1 LISHDARLR
10 PIEHGAGSLQPG
22 SSGGLIIGFRMTVP
36 FIFCASITAIS
47 AIISLGFSIAAAL
60 GATGTARTM
69 ALYACAR
76 SVALMI
82 ASAVPFLTGSTG
94 WLQAIAWSMI
104 IVQACDAVIGTTIK
118 DRMKTFGPAGTAL
131 ANLVAVIW
139 LMQTIP

>member
-1 LISHDARLR
+1 
-10 PIEHGAGSLQPG
+10 
-22 SSGGLIIGFRMTVP
+22 MTVP

-47 AIISLGFSIAAAL
+47 AIISFGFSIAAAL

-94 WLQAIAWSMI
+94 WTEAIAWSMI

-131 ANLVAVIW
+131 LNLAAVIW
-139 LMQTIP
+139 LIQAAP

>member
-1 LISHDARLR
+1 
-10 PIEHGAGSLQPG
+10 
-22 SSGGLIIGFRMTVP
+22 MTVP
-36 FIFCASITAIS
+36 FVFCGSITTIS

-60 GATGTARTM
+60 GATGTAGTM

-94 WLQAIAWSMI
+94 WIEAIALSMI
-104 IVQACDAVIGTTIK
+104 IVQACDAVIGTTIN

-131 ANLVAVIW
+131 LNLVAVIW
-139 LMQTIP
+139 LIQTAPLHN

>member
-1 LISHDARLR
+1 
-10 PIEHGAGSLQPG
+10 
-22 SSGGLIIGFRMTVP
+22 MTVP

-47 AIISLGFSIAAAL
+47 AIISLGFSIAGAL
-60 GATGTARTM
+60 GATGPARTM

-76 SVALMI
+76 SMALMI

-94 WLQAIAWSMI
+94 WLQAMAWSMI

-131 ANLVAVIW
+131 LNLVAVMW
-139 LMQTIP
+139 LIQAGP